1 MITLN
6 NDTVVIVVLQVVL
19 VTGGT
24 TGLYYDYLDSTEIMV
39 NFASW
44 TIAGAKLAWGMAGLQ
59 AATLDQKVYVF
70 GGK

>member
-1 MITLN
+1 M
-6 NDTVVIVVLQVVL
+6 QVVL

-24 TGLYYDYLDSTEIMV
+24 TGLYYDSTEIMV

>member
-6 NDTVVIVVLQVVL
+6 NDRGVIVVLQVVL

-24 TGLYYDYLDSTEIMV
+24 TGLYYDSTEIMV

-44 TIAGAKLAWGMAGLQ
+44 TIVGAKLVWPMTGLR
-59 AATLDQKVYVF
+59 AATLDQTVYVF

>member
-19 VTGGT
+19 VTGGH
-24 TGLYYDYLDSTEIMV
+24 TGLRDYLDSTEIMV

>member
-6 NDTVVIVVLQVVL
+6 NDRGVIVVLQVVL

-24 TGLYYDYLDSTEIMV
+24 TGLYYDSTEIMV

>member
-6 NDTVVIVVLQVVL
+6 NDRVVIVVLQGVL

-24 TGLYYDYLDSTEIMV
+24 TTRYYDYLDSTEIMV

-44 TIAGAKLAWGMAGLQ
+44 TIVGAKLAWGMAGLQ